1 MADTLPPDLARALE
15 LARPR
20 LGRLGS
26 RVLFFRSTG
35 STNDVALNLAAL
47 GDHEGAVIVA
57 DQQTAGRGR
66 RGHAW
71 FSPAQSG
78 LYASVVVSP
87 GRARTEPARAI
98 ALLTLATGVALA
110 EGIEAFSGLRPTLKW
125 PNDVFIARR
134 KVAGILAEASG
145 SRPVGE
151 AVVVGYGIN
160 VRPTMYPPELGDRA
174 TSLEAELGRRVDRH
188 QMFVE
193 TLAALGR
200 RYQDLLDGRFGAILD
215 AWRDRAPSAIGA
227 AVAWPTTAGEQSGIT
242 AGIDADGALL
252 VQVGGRT
259 ERIIAG
265 ELTWR

>member
-1 MADTLPPDLARALE
+1 MADTLPPDLARALA

-78 LYASVVVSP
+78 LCASVVVSP

-134 KVAGILAEASG
+134 KFAGILAEASG
-145 SRPVGE
+145 SARL
-151 AVVVGYGIN
+151 ARRSSSATASTYGPRCIPRN
-160 VRPTMYPPELGDRA
+160 LATARHRSKRNWAA
-174 TSLEAELGRRVDRH
+174 TSIGIRCSSKRWRRSGGATRICSTAGSMLFSTRGAIARRARSARRRVADDR
-188 QMFVE
+188 
-193 TLAALGR
+193 GR
-200 RYQDLLDGRFGAILD
+200 
-215 AWRDRAPSAIGA
+215 
-227 AVAWPTTAGEQSGIT
+227 AVGDHRRHRW
-242 AGIDADGALL
+242 
-252 VQVGGRT
+252 
-259 ERIIAG
+259 
-265 ELTWR
+265 